1 MAEADNNR
9 NDVTLDLDQI
19 SAATADQVTNL
30 LLSLIAFQIFRKY
43 QGLKSLSNLLPS
55 GQLIN

>member
-9 NDVTLDLDQI
+9 SDVILDLDQI

-43 QGLKSLSNLLPS
+43 QGLNLLPS

>member
-43 QGLKSLSNLLPS
+43 QGLKTLSN
-55 GQLIN
+55 